1 MMRTIIYFL
10 GLFLLYSCGQTE
22 SNIVNEI
29 RVVHNDHFLNG
40 KKSID
45 SLKELSVQEGLRGN
59 FDKIKELCEL
69 VAKIDS
75 NDADNL
81 SRLAMIYMIE
91 KKSDIGLI
99 TMNRSIRLDTGNHLT
114 HNLAFK
120 ACLFKELNSKDSAD
134 FYFDK
139 MLQTKNYGLDLN
151 AIVQSYFI
159 FKNNDKGY
167 EYNDL
172 TLKYYPLNED
182 ANLIEAMR
190 LYQTKPNEAIEMLT
204 RLEKKVKTA
213 RIYAERSLFYHNM
226 GKFGLALADADKA
239 VEMSHGEPWIV
250 TGRGRTKHLL
260 KDYKGAE
267 ADYKYSIEHGDTAAK
282 RFYGLLLKDMNQI

>member
-1 MMRTIIYFL
+1 MKTIISFL
-10 GLFLLYSCGQTE
+10 GLLLIYSCGQTE
-22 SNIVNEI
+22 QNVVNEI

-45 SLKELSVQEGLRGN
+45 SLKELSVQEGLKGN
-59 FDKIKELCEL
+59 LTKIKDLCEL
-69 VAKIDS
+69 VAKLDS

-81 SRLAMIYMIE
+81 SRLAMVYMIE
-91 KKSDIGLI
+91 KQNDKGLTTI
-99 TMNRSIRLDTGNHLT
+99 NRSIRHDTGHHLT

-134 FYFDK
+134 LYFVK

-151 AIVQSYFI
+151 AIAQSYFM

-172 TLKYYPLNED
+172 TLKYYPLNEE
-182 ANLIEAMR
+182 ANLTEAMR
-190 LYQTKPNEAIEMLT
+190 LYQTNPKEAIEMLT
-204 RLEKKVKTA
+204 RLEKNVKTA

-226 GKFGLALADADKA
+226 DKFNLALADADKA

-267 ADYKYSIEHGDTAAK
+267 NDYKYSIDRGDTAAK
-282 RFYGLLLKDMNQI
+282 RFYGLLLKDMNGI